1 MRCDYETD
9 DFFGNHPFFRM
20 GCFWRGFFAG
30 AIVGVLAFVALS
42 FVLDV
47 GAVGALD
54 ADTARDGDTARRL
67 EEVGGRISD
76 GIGAI
81 EGGNRELETILEEI
95 RAQNHLLEGDGG
107 DFRGDG
113 ADTCRQK

>member
-1 MRCDYETD
+1 MRCNHETG

-20 GCFWRGFFAG
+20 GCFWCGFFAG

-42 FVLDV
+42 SVLDV
-47 GAVGALD
+47 GAIGALD
-54 ADTARDGDTARRL
+54 ADTARDGDTGRRL

-107 DFRGDG
+107 NLRGDG